1 MVITTPVPAGGRVS
15 GFSKGIQEKIG
26 CGKGSLSVCS
36 YCDESS
42 GKEGAIMSSRAEDS
56 WTSGS
61 FLEFEGQSQLLGR
74 NMRFS
79 LVSFLREGVRVG
91 VQLSPEH

>member
-1 MVITTPVPAGGRVS
+1 MVITTHVPAGGRVS

-42 GKEGAIMSSRAEDS
+42 GKEGAITSSRAEGS
-56 WTSGS
+56 QTSGS

-74 NMRFS
+74 HMRFS